1 MQIPFKT
8 SKCEKIPSNYN
19 VKSYSGNGS
28 ARKIG
33 RQNLTKIYQITLVS
47 VKYNKSRWH
56 FFHSSKPFKLKWV
69 SAKSNKSGL
78 HFYYVLFDLGNSV
91 KLQQVFTI

>member
-1 MQIPFKT
+1 MRKSRQITT
-8 SKCEKIPSNYN
+8 SSLTAETEAQEKLD
-19 VKSYSGNGS
+19 G
-28 ARKIG
+28 KIL
-33 RQNLTKIYQITLVS
+33 QKIYQITLVS

-56 FFHSSKPFKLKWV
+56 FFHNSKPFKLKWV

-78 HFYYVLFDLGNSV
+78 HFYHVLFDLGNSV